1 MGNLRKRGEMREK
14 TQQSAE
20 IIDLAALR
28 EKRLL
33 QRSLADYETYLRSL
47 SLGHMEGE
55 AHYLLE
61 EFSGQNF
68 GPDYLQRV
76 QLLLAELASR
86 ADHTFAAAILKLQG
100 QLPTQL
106 S

>member
-1 MGNLRKRGEMREK
+1 MGNQTNTRG
-14 TQQSAE
+14 AE
-20 IIDLAALR
+20 IIDLVALK

-33 QRSLADYETYLRSL
+33 QRSLDEYSSYLRT
-47 SLGHMEGE
+47 LGLAQMESE

-76 QLLLAELASR
+76 QLLLSELASR
-86 ADHTFAAAILKLQG
+86 ADNNFAKAILRLQG
-100 QLPTQL
+100 QLPTHL